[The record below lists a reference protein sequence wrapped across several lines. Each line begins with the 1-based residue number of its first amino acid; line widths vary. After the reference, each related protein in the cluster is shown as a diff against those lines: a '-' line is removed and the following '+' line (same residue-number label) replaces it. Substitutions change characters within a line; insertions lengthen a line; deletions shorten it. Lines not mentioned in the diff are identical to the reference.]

1 MSNWSTHALN
11 GPARLVKLGPQCF
24 AIVGTDPEVEL
35 VFNTRRPKAIK
46 KFPDLQRDKMADQH
60 KICKKSTPK
69 MTGRD
74 MAAKY
79 LTNCTYLCE
88 EARSGRAGKP
98 QPMPVRKVVQTL
110 SLIHISEPTRPY

>member
-1 MSNWSTHALN
+1 MCACV
-11 GPARLVKLGPQCF
+11 R
-24 AIVGTDPEVEL
+24 EEEL
-35 VFNTRRPKAIK
+35 FNTHRPKAIK

-98 QPMPVRKVVQTL
+98 QPMPVRKVVQTEAGWSPCQFL
-110 SLIHISEPTRPY
+110 